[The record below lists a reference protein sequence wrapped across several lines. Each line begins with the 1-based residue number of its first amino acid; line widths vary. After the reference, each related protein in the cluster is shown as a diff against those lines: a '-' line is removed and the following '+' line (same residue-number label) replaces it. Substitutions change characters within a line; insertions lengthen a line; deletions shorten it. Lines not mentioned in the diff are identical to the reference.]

1 MPDEL
6 TNRMLCGNIT
16 IIPDSVVENDEVFR
30 AVLDSSDSSVE
41 LAQST
46 STVVIIDNS
55 GE

>member
-1 MPDEL
+1 MPDNL

-30 AVLDSSDSSVE
+30 VVLNSSDSSVK
-41 LAQST
+41 LTQSN